1 MLGQGTFPTGLVWFA
16 EVFEV
21 SNRNVRNVPHEV
33 KSKNAAGN
41 DGITLDVLHCT
52 KKACVIKL

>member
-52 KKACVIKL
+52 K